1 MAFIIIGIYIYNYVK
16 NLVHTREIGIDSN
29 MIKYVER
36 GNGPQVDRMEV
47 GYACAYYCMYA
58 TAGGDGWNKGI

>member
-1 MAFIIIGIYIYNYVK
+1 MCVK

-47 GYACAYYCMYA
+47 GIHVRITACAHLQVEV
-58 TAGGDGWNKGI
+58 DGTIKGI

>member
-1 MAFIIIGIYIYNYVK
+1 MAFIIGIYNYNIYVK

-47 GYACAYYCMYA
+47 GYACVTACMYT
-58 TAGGDGWNKGI
+58 TAGGDGWNN